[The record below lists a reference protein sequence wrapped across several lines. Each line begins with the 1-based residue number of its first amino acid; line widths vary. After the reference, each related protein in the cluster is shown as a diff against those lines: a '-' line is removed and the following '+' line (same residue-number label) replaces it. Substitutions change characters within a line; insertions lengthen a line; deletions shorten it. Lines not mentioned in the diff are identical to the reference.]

1 MCSID
6 GYSAQYLICAFLF
19 RGWVWWSGKLLFLI
33 GGSLGMEKR
42 AKDRPQKAKQKMLC
56 PKNELNA

>member
-1 MCSID
+1 
-6 GYSAQYLICAFLF
+6 
-19 RGWVWWSGKLLFLI
+19 
-33 GGSLGMEKR
+33 LGMEKR